1 MQRQRS
7 STPVSMPDAAMRPR
21 HLAWLLAVAVVASGT
36 AQAGLDNDRE
46 MRFPSLGEVE
56 ATFVSRKDGFDAQ
69 ELRSIVDREGNG
81 DGRVDQGEAEDYV
94 RSVQDDW
101 NQGNISPNWTLDGQ
115 RVEGLRSP
123 DASQQGLVGPVDS
136 ESEVVLTI
144 LITGSFPSIEDSG
157 RHELVMGGFEDCN
170 TAPRAARAD
179 WTFRTIPGHQIE
191 SVNLQEATIVD
202 DGRAVEIRCGTG
214 VEEPFAITYA
224 KPGLIPGLPGP
235 GVPLVAL
242 AVVLLA
248 RLRR

>member
-1 MQRQRS
+1 
-7 STPVSMPDAAMRPR
+7 MRAR

-46 MRFPSLGEVE
+46 MRFPELGEVE
-56 ATFVSRKDGFDAQ
+56 ATFVSRKDGFDAR
-69 ELRSIVDREGNG
+69 ELRGVVDREGNG
-81 DGRVDQGEAEDYV
+81 DGRVDRGEAEDYV

-115 RVEGLRSP
+115 VVQGLRSP

-144 LITGSFPSIEDSG
+144 LITGSFPSIEDRG
-157 RHELVMGGFEDCN
+157 RHELVMGGFEECSRS
-170 TAPRAARAD
+170 PRAARAD
-179 WTFRTIPGHQIE
+179 WTFRTIPGHRVE
-191 SVNLQEATIVD
+191 SVNLEEATIVE

-214 VEEPFAITYA
+214 VDEVFKITYA

-235 GVPLVAL
+235 GPVLVAL
-242 AVVLLA
+242 ALLWVA
-248 RLRR
+248 RHRR